1 MRKEGTVDEKES
13 LINISD
19 IHPGFLRLNYWSCLF
34 GNAVYELVNFP
45 VGICFEVIG
54 WCILFAVLTITSWAK
69 SNKSAYQI
77 SLIFTTLI
85 YTVVLDAVNL
95 LLIDKTD
102 NGGFVIPHLIL
113 LFVYCLVSIPMVI
126 EGKR

>member
-1 MRKEGTVDEKES
+1 MKKNHSLTFPIFILAFYALIIGVVCLAMR
-13 LINISD
+13 L
-19 IHPGFLRLNYWSCLF
+19 
-34 GNAVYELVNFP
+34 YELVNFP

-102 NGGFVIPHLIL
+102 NGGFVLLHLIL